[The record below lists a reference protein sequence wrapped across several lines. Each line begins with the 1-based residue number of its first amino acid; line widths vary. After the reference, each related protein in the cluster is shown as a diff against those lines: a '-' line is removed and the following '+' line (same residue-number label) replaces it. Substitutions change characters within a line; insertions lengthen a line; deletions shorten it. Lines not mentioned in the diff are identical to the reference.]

1 MRQPAPPRFDL
12 ARRTALV
19 TGGSRGI
26 GRAIAR
32 ALAEQG
38 ADVAI
43 TSRQG
48 GPAAEAFVAE
58 ARGSGRRA
66 WSFVHDAGDTA
77 GAAAFAARAWD
88 ETGGIDVLV
97 NNAGIAFFE
106 PFEAITPER
115 WRRVMAVNVEGP
127 FFLAQAIAK
136 RMIAAGVKG
145 RIINVSSTN
154 AMVGEAGLA
163 HYNASKGAIDMVTRS
178 LAIELGRHGIT
189 VNSINPG
196 LIETEIGGDF
206 SAAGAAFRRHSEA
219 QIPLEHRWGSPED
232 CAGAVAFLAS
242 AAAGYVTGQNIV
254 IDGGLIAQQFPR
266 DGFYENA
273 ARVGPERP
281 P

>member
-1 MRQPAPPRFDL
+1 MRQPVAGRFDL
-12 ARRTALV
+12 TGRTAVV

-48 GPAAEAFVAE
+48 GPEAEAFVAE
-58 ARGSGRRA
+58 ARGIGRRA
-66 WSFVHDAGDTA
+66 WSFRHDAGDVAAT
-77 GAAAFAARAWD
+77 AAFAALAWD

-106 PFEAITPER
+106 PYDAITPDR

-127 FFLAQAIAK
+127 FFLAQEIAK
-136 RMIAAGVKG
+136 RMIAAGAGG

-154 AMVGEAGLA
+154 ALVGEAGLA
-163 HYNASKGAIDMVTRS
+163 HYNASKGAIEMVTRS

-196 LIETEIGGDF
+196 LIDTEIGGDF
-206 SAAGAAFRRHSEA
+206 TANAAFRRHSEA
-219 QIPLEHRWGSPED
+219 QIPLGHRWGSPED

-242 AAAGYVTGQNIV
+242 AAGGYITGQHIV

-266 DGFYENA
+266 DGFYETDA
-273 ARVGPERP
+273 AAGA
-281 P
+281 